1 MVVWLRRRRLNMPA
15 PLIYAAGAVVAR
27 FIAQKGLTAAAK
39 RFTKTAISEGKKH
52 AADLL
57 KKNGGRTLEKAA
69 GVKKIKPV
77 QKMNAN
83 SRSTLRKG
91 ATVGSLLG
99 ASAGIQYGKG
109 AGRSEQKTKLK
120 ELRKKLKE
128 QKNATDR
135 AKVQVQIEK
144 MVAKEAASKKL
155 GNTSAKPKAR
165 PLGMTSSKPKL
176 RKTK

>member
-1 MVVWLRRRRLNMPA
+1 MAA
-15 PLIYAAGAVVAR
+15 PLIYAAGAVVAK
-27 FIAQKGLTAAAK
+27 FIAQKGLKAAAK
-39 RFTKTAISEGKKH
+39 KFTKRAMSEGKKH

-69 GVKKIKPV
+69 AIKKIKPV

-91 ATVGSLLG
+91 ATAGSLLG
-99 ASAGIQYGKG
+99 AAAGIQYGKG

-120 ELRKKLKE
+120 ELRAKLKE

-144 MVAKEAASKKL
+144 MVAKEAESKKL
-155 GNTSAKPKAR
+155 GNTPVKPKPRPLGITSAKPKI
-165 PLGMTSSKPKL
+165 
-176 RKTK
+176 RKKK

>member
-15 PLIYAAGAVVAR
+15 PLVYAAGAVVAK
-27 FIAQKGLTAAAK
+27 FIAQKGLSAAAK
-39 RFTKTAISEGKKH
+39 RFTKRAITQGQKH
-52 AADLL
+52 LKDL
-57 KKNGGRTLEKAA
+57 KTKPSAGQSKVEKATRGQRA
-69 GVKKIKPV
+69 SRKSQRIGFGV
-77 QKMNAN
+77 
-83 SRSTLRKG
+83 G
-91 ATVGSLLG
+91 AVTVGTSSALL
-99 ASAGIQYGKG
+99 GKG
-109 AGRSEQKTKLK
+109 AGISKGKTKLK
-120 ELRKKLKE
+120 ELRAKLKE